1 MGQPPPDRGRTRA
14 RLSIRGRRALVNPP
28 RACAYARALGKAI
41 SRVILL
47 RCVTVCQLWRGY
59 AWVQTVATF
68 RRQMALGGAISSN
81 RVCVYARV
89 CVLVIVSVCVF
100 VFVGINNIPY

>member
-47 RCVTVCQLWRGY
+47 RCVMVCQLWRGY
-59 AWVQTVATF
+59 AWRLFADKWLWVVRFPATEC
-68 RRQMALGGAISSN
+68 
-81 RVCVYARV
+81 VCMRV
-89 CVLVIVSVCVF
+89 CVLVIVSVCVCLCS
-100 VFVGINNIPY
+100 